1 MGGGPVTALDILG
14 YGWRSAY
21 VISAIPGLL
30 MAVLIATTVS
40 DPAKD
45 DRYRIPVST
54 VADDDT
60 SNSKSSSSDNIVD
73 RTSSSVE
80 PLNEE
85 NSSKGFQ
92 EYGKRICKEF
102 FSPAMLLLLVAAT
115 FRQCAGF
122 SWAYNTKPYFLKYY
136 PGFDIS
142 YWILAC
148 SIGGGSFGVFFGGF
162 LSDRVVTKL
171 GLHSRLWV
179 LAVSQLLAAPV
190 GVLVLKLEPP
200 YALYCLL
207 GYYFC
212 AETWFAILFTVIV
225 EIVSI
230 EIRSIVIA
238 FFLFIMNNIG
248 GNLPVVI
255 TTVTQS
261 LGGDYR
267 GAIYLFWP
275 GFIAISGV
283 LFFVSSIPLI
293 I

>member
-1 MGGGPVTALDILG
+1 
-14 YGWRSAY
+14 
-21 VISAIPGLL
+21 

-54 VADDDT
+54 VADDEP
-60 SNSKSSSSDNIVD
+60 SNSKSSSSDNSVD
-73 RTSSSVE
+73 QTSSSVE

-85 NSSKGFQ
+85 NPSKGFQ

-162 LSDRVVTKL
+162 LSDRVV
-171 GLHSRLWV
+171 
-179 LAVSQLLAAPV
+179 
-190 GVLVLKLEPP
+190 
-200 YALYCLL
+200 
-207 GYYFC
+207 
-212 AETWFAILFTVIV
+212 
-225 EIVSI
+225 SI
-230 EIRSIVIA
+230 RR
-238 FFLFIMNNIG
+238 N
-248 GNLPVVI
+248 
-255 TTVTQS
+255 
-261 LGGDYR
+261 
-267 GAIYLFWP
+267 
-275 GFIAISGV
+275 
-283 LFFVSSIPLI
+283 
-293 I
+293 